1 MRVADPGATG
11 QPTAEMRQRL
21 LISLG
26 LLLAGSAVLTGLAW
40 QSVTNMVTIWLNVSA
55 YNHGLFILPI
65 AAFMAWE
72 RRHRLAGLTLEPFWP
87 GLILVAGF
95 AFAWLIARGAAIM
108 EGQQIAYVGMLQGL
122 MLTLLGRRIFRAQLL
137 PIMYLWLLVPTGGFL
152 VPSLQAVATWL
163 TAHLLDLTSIPF
175 FVEQFYIQLPVGLFF
190 VAPGCAGLNFLLAAL
205 ALSIVYAD
213 LMYLGWRRKVLCILS
228 WLGVAVL
235 ANGVR
240 IFGILWLAEVTD
252 KQIAIVDDHLLYG
265 WGFFFIILIGLMMVG
280 RRFSNMPPLPK
291 DYALIPWMPSG
302 AASTGK
308 LGAAVMLSIMII
320 ATVVGYGRM
329 AFADGATLQGL
340 TLSAPQSAGEWKLTG
355 ELGYAEST
363 FSNADARGVWG
374 FENAGTRVN
383 LFVAYYAGQWDGHE
397 AAADNANIFGA
408 QELKITGRAV
418 PEPVVNGVR
427 RQVVEETVD
436 ERSNSILL
444 WRWYCADDHFT
455 PRSLEVRL
463 RAAVSRMLLRDSPAV
478 VFTLFT
484 RDSITAREELAALM
498 QAISTVK
505 PGLMVADA
513 QSNAIK
519 NVGCW

>member
-1 MRVADPGATG
+1 MRVADPDATDQSPAG
-11 QPTAEMRQRL
+11 VRQRL

-26 LLLAGSAVLTGLAW
+26 LLLVGIAVLTGMAW

-72 RRHRLAGLTLEPFWP
+72 RRHRMAGLTLEPFWP
-87 GLILVAGF
+87 GLIVVAGF
-95 AFAWLIARGAAIM
+95 AAAWLIARGAAIM

-163 TAHLLDLTSIPF
+163 TVHLLEFTSIPF
-175 FVEQFYIQLPVGLFF
+175 FVEQFYIQIPVGLFF

-213 LMYLGWRRKVLCILS
+213 LIYLGWKRKALCVLT

-252 KQIAIVDDHLLYG
+252 RQIAIVDDHLLYG
-265 WGFFFIILIGLMMVG
+265 WGFFFIILIVLMLAG
-280 RRFSNMPPLPK
+280 RRFSNMPPLPR
-291 DYALIPWMPSG
+291 DYALIPWTPSG
-302 AASTGK
+302 VASMGK
-308 LGAAVMLSIMII
+308 IGAAVMLPVMII
-320 ATVVGYGRM
+320 ATVLGYGRM
-329 AFADGATLQGL
+329 AFADGVASQGL
-340 TLSAPQSAGEWKLTG
+340 VLSVPQSAGEWKLNE

-363 FSNADARGVWG
+363 FSTADARGVWR
-374 FENAGTRVN
+374 FENAGARVN

-397 AAADNANIFGA
+397 AAADNDNIFGE
-408 QELKITGRAV
+408 QELKITDRAA
-418 PEPVVNGVR
+418 PEPVVSGIQR
-427 RQVVEETVD
+427 RVVEETVD
-436 ERSNSILL
+436 GRSNSILL

-455 PRSLEVRL
+455 ARSLEVRL
-463 RAAVSRMLLRDSPAV
+463 RAAARRMLLRDSPTA

-484 RDSITAREELAALM
+484 QNSITARDELAAFM
-498 QAISTVK
+498 QAISAAK
-505 PGLMVADA
+505 PGLGVADA
-513 QSNAIK
+513 QGNAIK
-519 NVGCW
+519 KVGCW